1 MIKMFIND
9 EEVVSNKELVIKEEM
24 LATPSAILNNCYPK
38 SWEDIKDYVSKFYY
52 PRDYSRCIIGQGSFE
67 HGTNRY
73 AKLNVSGIFPTFE
86 TNTEKPFDKIEIDG
100 KSTQETRSGKN
111 IFNKNAIGISNGVNK
126 SVLSTGI
133 RTTITV
139 AGQYKYFATK
149 LGGSELLGKTLTFGG
164 TISPSSQNQG
174 SIALY
179 YGSSSSVASS
189 FIARISATG
198 SRTLTL
204 DTEFPSGTDSVYIL
218 FYGNNT
224 GTGNVNDYVDYT
236 DFMVVKG
243 STLGT
248 YEDYGV
254 SPSPDYP
261 SEVECVKGKNLLL
274 NNLSTITINGVTATV
289 NDDKTVNVDGT
300 NSSTSNIPFR
310 INTTLTLSAGT
321 YKLSGCPSGGARTTY
336 RLAVQDSSWNVL
348 AIDTGN
354 GNTFT
359 LSSETTV
366 KVSIYIQGSYSANN
380 LLFKPMISLE
390 KGTTS
395 TSYLPYNTI
404 QVKNTRINIFDS
416 ENWYE
421 TLHNIKPV
429 SMLKETIDGH
439 EYYKFR
445 PDGIYNF
452 PYMKGQFK
460 ENTQYIFS
468 SKARKFDNSDTY
480 STGIVFVY
488 TDGTTT
494 SLFVEKTLE
503 EYSYYLTSAPNKTI
517 DYIRLNY
524 AYNNYV
530 LMRDIQLQEGIE
542 STTYEPYQENTLNI
556 DLQGNELCSL
566 PNNTK
571 DELVVEN
578 GRAKI
583 IKNVGKVVLNG
594 SEEWLQDRELT
605 NSFRYYTAK
614 IIHGF
619 NNISLSNYFV
629 NKTIGIINSVD
640 EQGLTVVNNRQLAT
654 RVNKSIATT
663 VAEFKTWLT
672 THNVIVYYELAT
684 PTEIDLGE
692 VETLSTFNGINNVSL
707 DANMQTNMNL
717 TYLWENYGLLFCGI
731 VKNSGNISLNPRYA
745 HFGSFQ
751 ILDFKTFLSESDT
764 LDFVISNKTIIEAI
778 EMVIDAISTYGFILG
793 NIKIFGAD
801 DIIGAYS
808 TQNKTAYDVFQYIA
822 EITGS
827 RWFTR
832 LIDEKTI
839 AIDFYDPTL
848 MERGDNIEYNEKYFE
863 DNYVVDLSFSYGSR
877 DYRNKQVILSDEI
890 YASIDYTEVILS
902 NGYQTTFNTE
912 NNIGIIK
919 SIYIDNIE
927 KTFATNNEK
936 ETGIDAEFYYTPGK
950 SSFESD
956 GSTYPAGT
964 QITITYTP
972 LVRGRQVVYNN
983 DEVARI
989 YAQTGRKG
997 VIARYESRNDILS
1010 SKELDKVGQSYIKYK
1025 GSPEVILTLTTED
1038 KDLYNI
1044 GQIVYFDSPIPD
1056 LAQDYMIKS
1065 KQTKIIMIDETSQKI
1080 FFIYELTS
1088 SFNAEKEINYFDNQR
1103 NKNKGNISVGETIT
1117 RNIDIENTA
1126 NIIFKDMTINE
1137 ASATGNNLLNST
1149 LNSPFVE

>member
-38 SWEDIKDYVSKFYY
+38 TWEDIKDYTSKFYY

-73 AKLNVSGIFPTFE
+73 AKLNISGIFSTFE
-86 TNTEKPFDKIEIDG
+86 TNTEKPFDEIQIDG
-100 KSTQETRSGKN
+100 KSTQATSTQSANLCPPFTDSRWTFTNGAGVTSEGYLSIPATTGAR
-111 IFNKNAIGISNGVNK
+111 AIITIPWNK
-126 SVLSTGI
+126 S
-133 RTTITV
+133 RTC
-139 AGQYKYFATK
+139 YFK
-149 LGGSELLGKTLTFGG
+149 DIIVSGGNAHYNG
-164 TISPSSQNQG
+164 
-174 SIALY
+174 AY
-179 YGSSSSVASS
+179 
-189 FIARISATG
+189 
-198 SRTLTL
+198 L
-204 DTEFPSGTDSVYIL
+204 DESGTSLTGNGKATFDKGANYQDEGMWG
-218 FYGNNT
+218 GNNKYGDALT
-224 GTGNVNDYVDYT
+224 QTTSIKFTIQFSSYTPNPYVIKDLIISENDISYIPFT
-236 DFMVVKG
+236 PNM
-243 STLGT
+243 
-248 YEDYGV
+248 
-254 SPSPDYP
+254 PSPDYP
-261 SEVECVKGKNLLL
+261 SEIECVKGKNLFDKD
-274 NNLSTITINGVTATV
+274 NATTQV
-289 NDDKTVNVDGT
+289 GYFTSDGT
-300 NSSTSNIPFR
+300 
-310 INTTLTLSAGT
+310 L
-321 YKLSGCPSGGARTTY
+321 KSGGNSTVTTTY
-336 RLAVQDSSWNVL
+336 IKIVPNIDMTISGFALKWICFYDKNKNFIERVSGTLKTFNKNAYYIRIQAPTNVF
-348 AIDTGN
+348 D
-354 GNTFT
+354 
-359 LSSETTV
+359 LS
-366 KVSIYIQGSYSANN
+366 KIQ
-380 LLFKPMISLE
+380 LE
-390 KGTTS
+390 KGTVATD
-395 TSYLPYNTI
+395 YLPYNTI
-404 QVKNTRINIFDS
+404 QVKNTKVNIFDS

-421 TLHNIKPV
+421 TFHNINPND
-429 SMLKETIDGH
+429 MLKTTINGI

-445 PDGIYNF
+445 PNTIWNI

-468 SKARKFDNSDTY
+468 AKARQFDNIKNY

-488 TDGTTT
+488 TDGTRT
-494 SLFVEKTLE
+494 SLLIDKTLD
-503 EYSYYLTSAPNKTI
+503 EYTYYLTSAPNKTI
-517 DYIRLNY
+517 DYIRLGY
-524 AYNNYV
+524 TVNNYV
-530 LMRDIQLQEGIE
+530 LMREIQLQEG
-542 STTYEPYQENTLNI
+542 TAPTNYKPYQENTLNI

-566 PNNTK
+566 PNNVK
-571 DELVVEN
+571 DELVIEN

-583 IKNVGKVVLNG
+583 IKRIAKVIVANGNFYVGSTWNG
-594 SEEWLQDRELT
+594 
-605 NSFRYYTAK
+605 
-614 IIHGF
+614 
-619 NNISLSNYFV
+619 YFV
-629 NKTIGIINSVD
+629 RPEGKIN
-640 EQGLTVVNNRQLAT
+640 EANNRLLCDRAIANRTYTDGTMYDNQVNVMFVGNNTDTIETLKAKYDGAT
-654 RVNKSIATT
+654 
-663 VAEFKTWLT
+663 L
-672 THNVIVYYELAT
+672 YYQLAT

-692 VETLSTFNGINNVSL
+692 VETLSTFEGVNNVSL

-717 TYLWENYGLLFCGI
+717 TYLWENYGLLFSGI
-731 VKNSGNISLNPRYA
+731 VKNSGNISLNPRYP

-764 LDFVISNKTIIEAI
+764 LDFVISNKTITEAI

-801 DIIGAYS
+801 DVIGAYS

-848 MERGDNIEYNEKYFE
+848 MERGNNLEYNEKYFE

-950 SSFESD
+950 NSFESD

-1025 GSPEVILTLTTED
+1025 GSPEVILTLTTEE

-1044 GQIVYFDSPIPD
+1044 GQIVYFDSPISD
-1056 LAQDYMIKS
+1056 LAQDYMVKS
-1065 KQTKIIMIDETSQKI
+1065 KQIKIIMIDEISQKV

-1126 NIIFKDMTINE
+1126 NIIFKDMAINE
-1137 ASATGNNLLNST
+1137 VSATGNNLLNST

>member
-38 SWEDIKDYVSKFYY
+38 TWEDIKDYVSKFYY

-73 AKLNVSGIFPTFE
+73 AKLNISGVFPTFE
-86 TNTEKPFDKIEIDG
+86 TNTEKPFDKIQIDG
-100 KSTQETRSGKN
+100 KSTQIT
-111 IFNKNAIGISNGVNK
+111 
-126 SVLSTGI
+126 STD
-133 RTTITV
+133 
-139 AGQYKYFATK
+139 
-149 LGGSELLGKTLTFGG
+149 
-164 TISPSSQNQG
+164 P
-174 SIALY
+174 
-179 YGSSSSVASS
+179 
-189 FIARISATG
+189 
-198 SRTLTL
+198 
-204 DTEFPSGTDSVYIL
+204 
-218 FYGNNT
+218 
-224 GTGNVNDYVDYT
+224 
-236 DFMVVKG
+236 
-243 STLGT
+243 
-248 YEDYGV
+248 V

-261 SEVECVKGKNLLL
+261 SEIECVRGKNLIP
-274 NNLSTITINGVTATV
+274 NNCKLIDANYTKEYGKLTVSGKLSTSYLYG
-289 NDDKTVNVDGT
+289 GST
-300 NSSTSNIPFR
+300 NFIG
-310 INTTLTLSAGT
+310 LTLKAGT
-321 YKLSGCPSGGARTTY
+321 YTFSASSDTFVNIY
-336 RLAVQDSSWNVL
+336 AVVNSNGTIENWN
-348 AIDTGN
+348 N
-354 GNTFT
+354 GITKTFT
-359 LSSETTV
+359 SDVVVQSIRCNEVTV
-366 KVSIYIQGSYSANN
+366 STGTYLWIAQ
-380 LLFKPMISLE
+380 LE
-390 KGTTS
+390 KGTVATD
-395 TSYLPYNTI
+395 YLPYDII
-404 QVKNTRINIFDS
+404 QVKDVGKNLFNPNTVLKGYLVDDRNGNAIYNSGSIASDFI
-416 ENWYE
+416 E
-421 TLHNIKPV
+421 IKPNTNYYITKIPSGNWGAWYDENKNYISGILGYQSQLSPANAKYMRLTISYSQNNLEYAQSFMV
-429 SMLKETIDGH
+429 S
-439 EYYKFR
+439 
-445 PDGIYNF
+445 
-452 PYMKGQFK
+452 KGSVSIPF
-460 ENTQYIFS
+460 
-468 SKARKFDNSDTY
+468 
-480 STGIVFVY
+480 
-488 TDGTTT
+488 
-494 SLFVEKTLE
+494 
-503 EYSYYLTSAPNKTI
+503 
-517 DYIRLNY
+517 
-524 AYNNYV
+524 
-530 LMRDIQLQEGIE
+530 
-542 STTYEPYQENTLNI
+542 EPYQEKILNI

-566 PNNTK
+566 PNNIK
-571 DELVVEN
+571 DELVIEN

-583 IKNVGKVVLNG
+583 IKKVGKYNITGNEAWALSGTESQPYINFGNYVDNCKYPAT
-594 SEEWLQDRELT
+594 STELP
-605 NSFRYYTAK
+605 NL
-614 IIHGF
+614 
-619 NNISLSNYFV
+619 LSNYYLQIAR
-629 NKTIGIINSVD
+629 NNLYDGRITLSPGKALIIYDTIHNTS
-640 EQGLTVVNNRQLAT
+640 LA
-654 RVNKSIATT
+654 N
-663 VAEFKTWLT
+663 FKTWLKSA
-672 THNVIVYYELAT
+672 NVVVYYELAT

-692 VETLSTFNGINNVSL
+692 VDTLSTFKGVNNVSL

-717 TYLWENYGLLFCGI
+717 TYLWENYKLLFCGI
-731 VKNSGNISLNPRYA
+731 VKNSGNISLNPRYP

-764 LDFVISNKTIIEAI
+764 LDFVISNKTITEAI

-801 DIIGAYS
+801 DVIGAYS

-848 MERGDNIEYNEKYFE
+848 MERGDNLEYNEKYFE

-919 SIYIDNIE
+919 SIYIDNTE

-1025 GSPEVILTLTTED
+1025 GSPEVILTLTTEE

-1044 GQIVYFDSPIPD
+1044 GQIVYFDSPIPE

-1065 KQTKIIMIDETSQKI
+1065 KQIKIIMIDEISQKV

-1137 ASATGNNLLNST
+1137 ASATGNNLLNSV

>member
-38 SWEDIKDYVSKFYY
+38 TWEDIKDYTSKFYY
-52 PRDYSRCIIGQGSFE
+52 PRDYSRCIIGQGSFKY
-67 HGTNRY
+67 GTNRY
-73 AKLNVSGIFPTFE
+73 AKLNISGIFPTFE
-86 TNTEKPFDKIEIDG
+86 TNTEKPFDKIQIDG
-100 KSTQETRSGKN
+100 KSTQATRSGKN
-111 IFNKNAIGISNGVNK
+111 LFNKNSTFKSNG
-126 SVLSTGI
+126 G
-133 RTTITV
+133 
-139 AGQYKYFATK
+139 ATK
-149 LGGSELLGKTLTFGG
+149 EVLDTGVRAKLINSGNYRYFSIELGKSEFLGKTITLTR
-164 TISPSSQNQG
+164 TITNSASNIGQ
-174 SIALY
+174 IALY
-179 YGSSSSVASS
+179 FGNETTQSKK
-189 FIARISATG
+189 FIFANK
-198 SRTLTL
+198 
-204 DTEFPSGTDSVYIL
+204 ESGTSNIYIPNIFPEDCDRVWIL
-218 FYGNNT
+218 FYGNVS
-224 GTGNVNDYVDYT
+224 GTGNVGDYVDYT
-236 DFMVVKG
+236 NLMITMG
-243 STLGT
+243 ATLDN

-261 SEVECVKGKNLLL
+261 SEIECVKGKNLFDKDNATTQVGYFSSNGTLKSGG
-274 NNLSTITINGVTATV
+274 NSTITTSYTSILPNTDMTISGFALEWICFY
-289 NDDKTVNVDGT
+289 DKNKNFIERV
-300 NSSTSNIPFR
+300 
-310 INTTLTLSAGT
+310 AGT
-321 YKLSGCPSGGARTTY
+321 LKTFNKNAYYIRIQAPTNVFDLS
-336 RLAVQDSSWNVL
+336 
-348 AIDTGN
+348 
-354 GNTFT
+354 
-359 LSSETTV
+359 
-366 KVSIYIQGSYSANN
+366 KIQ
-380 LLFKPMISLE
+380 LE
-390 KGTTS
+390 KGTVATD
-395 TSYLPYNTI
+395 YLPYNTI
-404 QVKNTRINIFDS
+404 QVKDVGKNLLENRGVSNTSNGITFTVNDDKTILVNGNNDGTANSIFIINNYS
-416 ENWYE
+416 
-421 TLHNIKPV
+421 
-429 SMLKETIDGH
+429 LKAGTYILNGCPSGGSSTTYRLAIQKTSGWSVLALDTGSGSKQFTID
-439 EYYKFR
+439 EATNIQVAIF
-445 PDGIYNF
+445 IQ
-452 PYMKGQFK
+452 KGQTISNLLFK
-460 ENTQYIFS
+460 
-468 SKARKFDNSDTY
+468 
-480 STGIVFVY
+480 
-488 TDGTTT
+488 
-494 SLFVEKTLE
+494 
-503 EYSYYLTSAPNKTI
+503 PM
-517 DYIRLNY
+517 IRLSSII
-524 AYNNYV
+524 
-530 LMRDIQLQEGIE
+530 DD
-542 STTYEPYQENTLNI
+542 TYEPYQESTSLFVL
-556 DLQGNELCSL
+556 DQPLRSL
-566 PNNTK
+566 PNGVK
-571 DELVVEN
+571 DELVIEN

-583 IKNVGKVVLNG
+583 IKRVGKYNITGNEAWALSGTESQPYINFGNYVDNCKYPATTT
-594 SEEWLQDRELT
+594 ELP
-605 NSFRYYTAK
+605 NL
-614 IIHGF
+614 
-619 NNISLSNYFV
+619 LSNYYLQITR
-629 NKTIGIINSVD
+629 NNLYDGHITLSPSGALIIYD
-640 EQGLTVVNNRQLAT
+640 TVHNTSLA
-654 RVNKSIATT
+654 NFKEWLKSAG
-663 VAEFKTWLT
+663 V
-672 THNVIVYYELAT
+672 VVYYQLAT

-692 VETLSTFNGINNVSL
+692 VETLSTFKGINNVSL
-707 DANMQTNMNL
+707 DANMETNMNL
-717 TYLWENYGLLFCGI
+717 TYLWENYKLLFCGI
-731 VKNSGNISLNPRYA
+731 VKNSGNISLNPRYP

-764 LDFVISNKTIIEAI
+764 LDFVISNKTITEAI

-801 DIIGAYS
+801 DVIGAYS

-848 MERGDNIEYNEKYFE
+848 MERGDNLEYNEKYFE

-1025 GSPEVILTLTTED
+1025 GSPEVILTLTTEE

-1044 GQIVYFDSPIPD
+1044 GQIVYFDSPIPE

-1065 KQTKIIMIDETSQKI
+1065 KQIKIIMIDEISQKV

-1137 ASATGNNLLNST
+1137 ASATGNNLLNSV

>member
-38 SWEDIKDYVSKFYY
+38 TWEDIKDYVSKFYY
-52 PRDYSRCIIGQGSFE
+52 PRDYSRCIIGQGSFKY
-67 HGTNRY
+67 GTNRY

-86 TNTEKPFDKIEIDG
+86 TNIEKSFDEIQIDG
-100 KSTQETRSGKN
+100 KSTQKTSTDPVMPSPNNPSEIECVRGSN
-111 IFNKNAIGISNGVNK
+111 IFNKNSTFKTNG
-126 SVLSTGI
+126 
-133 RTTITV
+133 
-139 AGQYKYFATK
+139 ATK
-149 LGGSELLGKTLTFGG
+149 EVLDTGVRAKLINSGNYRYFSIELGKSELLGKTI
-164 TISPSSQNQG
+164 TITRIITNSASNIGQ
-174 SIALY
+174 IALY
-179 YGSSSSVASS
+179 FGNETSQSKKIIFANKESGASN
-189 FIARISATG
+189 IYIP
-198 SRTLTL
+198 
-204 DTEFPSGTDSVYIL
+204 DVFPEDCDRVWVL
-218 FYGNNT
+218 FYGNVA
-224 GTGNVNDYVDYT
+224 GTGNVGDYVDYT
-236 DFMVVKG
+236 
-243 STLGT
+243 
-248 YEDYGV
+248 
-254 SPSPDYP
+254 
-261 SEVECVKGKNLLL
+261 NLM
-274 NNLSTITINGVTATV
+274 ITEERKA
-289 NDDKTVNVDGT
+289 
-300 NSSTSNIPFR
+300 
-310 INTTLTLSAGT
+310 
-321 YKLSGCPSGGARTTY
+321 
-336 RLAVQDSSWNVL
+336 
-348 AIDTGN
+348 
-354 GNTFT
+354 
-359 LSSETTV
+359 
-366 KVSIYIQGSYSANN
+366 
-380 LLFKPMISLE
+380 
-390 KGTTS
+390 
-395 TSYLPYNTI
+395 TSYLPYDTI
-404 QVKNTRINIFDS
+404 QVKNVGKN
-416 ENWYE
+416 
-421 TLHNIKPV
+421 L
-429 SMLKETIDGH
+429 
-439 EYYKFR
+439 YKYG
-445 PDGIYNF
+445 DI
-452 PYMKGQFK
+452 
-460 ENTQYIFS
+460 
-468 SKARKFDNSDTY
+468 SDTV
-480 STGIVFVY
+480 S
-488 TDGTTT
+488 
-494 SLFVEKTLE
+494 
-503 EYSYYLTSAPNKTI
+503 
-517 DYIRLNY
+517 
-524 AYNNYV
+524 NNYFV
-530 LMRDIQLQEGIE
+530 NHKLLDNFENNTTYTISLDITSTVQPFRISIGYGNDSFQKEMINGTIPNVNNGHISFTFTTNDTTYSNLWIRAPRYITPTTYTAAVNNIMLEKGTQA
-542 STTYEPYQENTLNI
+542 TTYEPYQENITNI

-566 PNNTK
+566 PNNVK

-583 IKNVGKVVLNG
+583 IKRVGKYNITGNEVWALSGTESQPYINFSNYVDNCKYPTTTT
-594 SEEWLQDRELT
+594 ELP
-605 NSFRYYTAK
+605 NL
-614 IIHGF
+614 
-619 NNISLSNYFV
+619 LSNYYLQIAR
-629 NKTIGIINSVD
+629 NNLYDGRITLSPSKALIIYDTIHNTSLANFKEWLKSV
-640 EQGLTVVNNRQLAT
+640 GVV
-654 RVNKSIATT
+654 
-663 VAEFKTWLT
+663 
-672 THNVIVYYELAT
+672 VYYELAT

-692 VETLSTFNGINNVSL
+692 VDTLSTFKGVNNVSL

-731 VKNSGNISLNPRYA
+731 VKNSGNISLNPRYP

-764 LDFVISNKTIIEAI
+764 LDFVISNKTITEAI

-801 DIIGAYS
+801 DVIGAYS

-848 MERGDNIEYNEKYFE
+848 MERGDNLEYNEKYFE

-927 KTFATNNEK
+927 RTFATNNEK

-1025 GSPEVILTLTTED
+1025 GSPEVILTLTTEE

-1044 GQIVYFDSPIPD
+1044 GQIVYFDSPIPE

-1065 KQTKIIMIDETSQKI
+1065 KQIKIIMIDEISQKV

-1137 ASATGNNLLNST
+1137 VSATGNNLLNSV

>member
-38 SWEDIKDYVSKFYY
+38 TWEDIKDYTSKFYY

-73 AKLNVSGIFPTFE
+73 AKLNISGIFSTFE
-86 TNTEKPFDKIEIDG
+86 TNIEKPFDKIQIDG
-100 KSTQETRSGKN
+100 KSTQAT
-111 IFNKNAIGISNGVNK
+111 
-126 SVLSTGI
+126 STNP
-133 RTTITV
+133 V
-139 AGQYKYFATK
+139 
-149 LGGSELLGKTLTFGG
+149 
-164 TISPSSQNQG
+164 
-174 SIALY
+174 
-179 YGSSSSVASS
+179 
-189 FIARISATG
+189 
-198 SRTLTL
+198 
-204 DTEFPSGTDSVYIL
+204 
-218 FYGNNT
+218 
-224 GTGNVNDYVDYT
+224 
-236 DFMVVKG
+236 M
-243 STLGT
+243 
-248 YEDYGV
+248 
-254 SPSPDYP
+254 PSPDNP
-261 SEVECVKGKNLLL
+261 SEIECVRGKNLIP
-274 NNLSTITINGVTATV
+274 NNWKLIDANYTKEYGKLTVSGKLSTSYLYG
-289 NDDKTVNVDGT
+289 GST
-300 NSSTSNIPFR
+300 NFIG
-310 INTTLTLSAGT
+310 LTLKAGT
-321 YKLSGCPSGGARTTY
+321 YTFSASSDTFVNIY
-336 RLAVQDSSWNVL
+336 AVVNS
-348 AIDTGN
+348 N
-354 GNTFT
+354 GTIENWSNGITKTFT
-359 LSSETTV
+359 SDVVVQSIRCNEVTV
-366 KVSIYIQGSYSANN
+366 STGTYLWIAQI
-380 LLFKPMISLE
+380 E
-390 KGTTS
+390 KGAVA
-395 TSYLPYNTI
+395 TSYLPYDII
-404 QVKNTRINIFDS
+404 QVKDVGKNLFNPNTVLTGYFIDDRNGNATANGGSIASDYI
-416 ENWYE
+416 E
-421 TLHNIKPV
+421 IKPNTNYYITKIPSGNWGAWYDENKNYISGILGYQSQLSPSNAKYMRLTV
-429 SMLKETIDGH
+429 SYTQNNL
-439 EYYKFR
+439 EYANSF
-445 PDGIYNF
+445 
-452 PYMKGQFK
+452 MVSKGSVSIPF
-460 ENTQYIFS
+460 
-468 SKARKFDNSDTY
+468 
-480 STGIVFVY
+480 
-488 TDGTTT
+488 
-494 SLFVEKTLE
+494 
-503 EYSYYLTSAPNKTI
+503 
-517 DYIRLNY
+517 
-524 AYNNYV
+524 
-530 LMRDIQLQEGIE
+530 
-542 STTYEPYQENTLNI
+542 EPYQEKILNI

-566 PNNTK
+566 PNGVK

-583 IKNVGKVVLNG
+583 IKRVSKYNITGNEAWALSSTESQPYINFSNYINDCKYPATTT
-594 SEEWLQDRELT
+594 ELP
-605 NSFRYYTAK
+605 NL
-614 IIHGF
+614 
-619 NNISLSNYFV
+619 LSNYYLQIAR
-629 NKTIGIINSVD
+629 NNLYDGRITLSPGKALIIYDTIHNTS
-640 EQGLTVVNNRQLAT
+640 LA
-654 RVNKSIATT
+654 N
-663 VAEFKTWLT
+663 FKTWLKSA
-672 THNVIVYYELAT
+672 NVVVYYELAT

-692 VETLSTFNGINNVSL
+692 VDTLSTFKGVNNVSL

-717 TYLWENYGLLFCGI
+717 TYLWENYKLLFCGI
-731 VKNSGNISLNPRYA
+731 VKNSGNISLNPRYP

-764 LDFVISNKTIIEAI
+764 LDFVISNKTITEAI

-801 DIIGAYS
+801 DVIGAYS

-848 MERGDNIEYNEKYFE
+848 MERGDNLEYNEKYFE

-919 SIYIDNIE
+919 SIYIDNTE

-1025 GSPEVILTLTTED
+1025 GSPEVILTLTTEE

-1044 GQIVYFDSPIPD
+1044 GQIVYFDSPIPE

-1065 KQTKIIMIDETSQKI
+1065 KQIKIIMIDEISQKV

-1137 ASATGNNLLNST
+1137 ASATGNNLLNSV

>member
-73 AKLNVSGIFPTFE
+73 AKLNASGIFPTFE

-100 KSTQETRSGKN
+100 KSTQTT
-111 IFNKNAIGISNGVNK
+111 
-126 SVLSTGI
+126 STD
-133 RTTITV
+133 
-139 AGQYKYFATK
+139 
-149 LGGSELLGKTLTFGG
+149 
-164 TISPSSQNQG
+164 P
-174 SIALY
+174 
-179 YGSSSSVASS
+179 
-189 FIARISATG
+189 
-198 SRTLTL
+198 
-204 DTEFPSGTDSVYIL
+204 
-218 FYGNNT
+218 
-224 GTGNVNDYVDYT
+224 
-236 DFMVVKG
+236 
-243 STLGT
+243 
-248 YEDYGV
+248 V

-261 SEVECVKGKNLLL
+261 SEVECIKGKNLFDKNNITSGKLISINDGSLVNNASYGASDYIFVKKDTVYHQQNTNAYYSCFYDINKNFIKQINAYSFTPSEDGYMRTSFLL
-274 NNLSTITINGVTATV
+274 KNLDI
-289 NDDKTVNVDGT
+289 
-300 NSSTSNIPFR
+300 
-310 INTTLTLSAGT
+310 
-321 YKLSGCPSGGARTTY
+321 
-336 RLAVQDSSWNVL
+336 VQ
-348 AIDTGN
+348 I
-354 GNTFT
+354 
-359 LSSETTV
+359 
-366 KVSIYIQGSYSANN
+366 
-380 LLFKPMISLE
+380 E
-390 KGTTS
+390 KGAVATD
-395 TSYLPYNTI
+395 YLPYNTI
-404 QVKNTRINIFDS
+404 QVKNIGKNIWNEKWENGYYNRTTGAKGTSSHYIRSADYIPIEPNTTIYFNKPNDFIDYAVLFYDS
-416 ENWYE
+416 DLTKLGGTVPTY
-421 TLHNIKPV
+421 TI
-429 SMLKETIDGH
+429 SKEFISPANANYFTFYGD
-439 EYYKFR
+439 
-445 PDGIYNF
+445 
-452 PYMKGQFK
+452 
-460 ENTQYIFS
+460 
-468 SKARKFDNSDTY
+468 
-480 STGIVFVY
+480 TGINDAIY
-488 TDGTTT
+488 Q
-494 SLFVEKTLE
+494 
-503 EYSYYLTSAPNKTI
+503 
-517 DYIRLNY
+517 
-524 AYNNYV
+524 NN
-530 LMRDIQLQEGIE
+530 IIITKG
-542 STTYEPYQENTLNI
+542 STPSTYEPYQENTLNI

-566 PNNTK
+566 PNNIK
-571 DELVVEN
+571 DELVIEN

-583 IKNVGKVVLNG
+583 IKRVGKTIFNGDDSIVWNMSTSSTTNLKAFWILKQAYPKLN
-594 SEEWLQDRELT
+594 SKT
-605 NSFRYYTAK
+605 NSYDK
-614 IIHGF
+614 
-619 NNISLSNYFV
+619 LSNYFAYKKEDWRNVTFPCLCENANLTSNMFIFSGFSDITSV
-629 NKTIGIINSVD
+629 N
-640 EQGLTVVNNRQLAT
+640 
-654 RVNKSIATT
+654 
-663 VAEFKTWLT
+663 EFKTWLS
-672 THNVIVYYELAT
+672 THNTIVYYELET

-692 VETLSTFNGINNVSL
+692 VETLSTFEGINNVSL

-731 VKNSGNISLNPRYA
+731 VKNSGNISLNPRYP

-764 LDFVISNKTIIEAI
+764 LDFVISNKTITEAI
-778 EMVIDAISTYGFILG
+778 EMVIDAISTYGFVIG

-848 MERGDNIEYNEKYFE
+848 MERGDNLEYNEKYFE

-890 YASIDYTEVILS
+890 YASIDYTEIILS
-902 NGYQTTFNTE
+902 NGYQTVFNTE

-927 KTFATNNEK
+927 RTFATNNEK

-1056 LAQDYMIKS
+1056 LAQDYMVKS
-1065 KQTKIIMIDETSQKI
+1065 KQTKIIMIDEISQKI

-1126 NIIFKDMTINE
+1126 NIIFKDMTISE
-1137 ASATGNNLLNST
+1137 VSATGNNILNSA

>member
-38 SWEDIKDYVSKFYY
+38 TWEDIKDYTSKFYY

-73 AKLNVSGIFPTFE
+73 AKLNISGILPTFE
-86 TNTEKPFDKIEIDG
+86 TNTEKPFDKIQIDG
-100 KSTQETRSGKN
+100 KSTQAT
-111 IFNKNAIGISNGVNK
+111 
-126 SVLSTGI
+126 STNP
-133 RTTITV
+133 V
-139 AGQYKYFATK
+139 
-149 LGGSELLGKTLTFGG
+149 
-164 TISPSSQNQG
+164 
-174 SIALY
+174 
-179 YGSSSSVASS
+179 
-189 FIARISATG
+189 
-198 SRTLTL
+198 
-204 DTEFPSGTDSVYIL
+204 
-218 FYGNNT
+218 
-224 GTGNVNDYVDYT
+224 
-236 DFMVVKG
+236 M
-243 STLGT
+243 
-248 YEDYGV
+248 
-254 SPSPDYP
+254 PSPDNP
-261 SEVECVKGKNLLL
+261 SEIECVKGKNLYGNITWKVQTYAYTQLPTL
-274 NNLSTITINGVTATV
+274 NEDYTLSLKLKEGKQIPAGLYVMFTEKGIYDKTQKRIDIIANGVQNSAYIV
-289 NDDKTVNVDGT
+289 NTKDNVKLNYISVYTPGYKD
-300 NSSTSNIPFR
+300 
-310 INTTLTLSAGT
+310 TLEE
-321 YKLSGCPSGGARTTY
+321 YF
-336 RLAVQDSSWNVL
+336 D
-348 AIDTGN
+348 
-354 GNTFT
+354 
-359 LSSETTV
+359 
-366 KVSIYIQGSYSANN
+366 IQ
-380 LLFKPMISLE
+380 LE
-390 KGTTS
+390 KGTVA

-404 QVKNTRINIFDS
+404 QVKDVGKNLFNILENYYAGQQVINNGITYTINGDGTVTANGTATDKSGINYYSTNYNKKLQKGTYTLSGSVGGVSSTYRIIFGDN
-416 ENWYE
+416 E
-421 TLHNIKPV
+421 
-429 SMLKETIDGH
+429 KEYASIDGGTT
-439 EYYKFR
+439 FTLS
-445 PDGIYNF
+445 D
-452 PYMKGQFK
+452 
-460 ENTQYIFS
+460 
-468 SKARKFDNSDTY
+468 DTY
-480 STGIVFVY
+480 YYMTIRIY
-488 TDGTTT
+488 KGTTVNN
-494 SLFVEKTLE
+494 LVFKPMIEKGTQ
-503 EYSYYLTSAPNKTI
+503 A
-517 DYIRLNY
+517 
-524 AYNNYV
+524 
-530 LMRDIQLQEGIE
+530 
-542 STTYEPYQENTLNI
+542 TTYEPYQENITNI
-556 DLQGNELCSL
+556 DLQGSELCSIGDV
-566 PNNTK
+566 K
-571 DELVVEN
+571 DELVIKD

-583 IKNVGKVVLNG
+583 IKRIGKAILNG
-594 SEEWLQDRELT
+594 SETWRYYNSAAPYGVALTDNKDFNSNSADFKTNYFENKIWNKTTFANYNSLVSSVGDKPNELR
-605 NSFRYYTAK
+605 FRYADIT
-614 IIHGF
+614 
-619 NNISLSNYFV
+619 SLAN
-629 NKTIGIINSVD
+629 
-640 EQGLTVVNNRQLAT
+640 
-654 RVNKSIATT
+654 
-663 VAEFKTWLT
+663 FKTWLS
-672 THNVIVYYELAT
+672 THNTTVYYQLAQEQ
-684 PTEIDLGE
+684 EIDLGE
-692 VETLSTFNGINNVSL
+692 VETLSTFKGVNNVSL
-707 DANMQTNMNL
+707 DSNMQTNMNL
-717 TYLWENYGLLFCGI
+717 TYLWENYGLLFSGI
-731 VKNSGNISLNPRYA
+731 VKNSGNISLNPRYP
-745 HFGSFQ
+745 HFASFQ

-764 LDFVISNKTIIEAI
+764 LDFVISNKTITEAI

-801 DIIGAYS
+801 DVIGAYS

-848 MERGDNIEYNEKYFE
+848 MERGNNLEYNEKYFE

-1025 GSPEVILTLTTED
+1025 GSPEVILTLTTEE

-1044 GQIVYFDSPIPD
+1044 GQIVYFDSPIPE

-1065 KQTKIIMIDETSQKI
+1065 KQIKIIMIDEISQKV

-1137 ASATGNNLLNST
+1137 TSATGNNLLNSV

>member
-1 MIKMFIND
+1 MLIN
-9 EEVVSNKELVIKEEM
+9 
-24 LATPSAILNNCYPK
+24 
-38 SWEDIKDYVSKFYY
+38 
-52 PRDYSRCIIGQGSFE
+52 
-67 HGTNRY
+67 
-73 AKLNVSGIFPTFE
+73 
-86 TNTEKPFDKIEIDG
+86 
-100 KSTQETRSGKN
+100 
-111 IFNKNAIGISNGVNK
+111 
-126 SVLSTGI
+126 
-133 RTTITV
+133 
-139 AGQYKYFATK
+139 
-149 LGGSELLGKTLTFGG
+149 
-164 TISPSSQNQG
+164 
-174 SIALY
+174 
-179 YGSSSSVASS
+179 
-189 FIARISATG
+189 
-198 SRTLTL
+198 
-204 DTEFPSGTDSVYIL
+204 
-218 FYGNNT
+218 
-224 GTGNVNDYVDYT
+224 
-236 DFMVVKG
+236 
-243 STLGT
+243 
-248 YEDYGV
+248 
-254 SPSPDYP
+254 
-261 SEVECVKGKNLLL
+261 
-274 NNLSTITINGVTATV
+274 
-289 NDDKTVNVDGT
+289 
-300 NSSTSNIPFR
+300 
-310 INTTLTLSAGT
+310 
-321 YKLSGCPSGGARTTY
+321 
-336 RLAVQDSSWNVL
+336 
-348 AIDTGN
+348 
-354 GNTFT
+354 
-359 LSSETTV
+359 
-366 KVSIYIQGSYSANN
+366 
-380 LLFKPMISLE
+380 
-390 KGTTS
+390 
-395 TSYLPYNTI
+395 
-404 QVKNTRINIFDS
+404 
-416 ENWYE
+416 
-421 TLHNIKPV
+421 
-429 SMLKETIDGH
+429 
-439 EYYKFR
+439 
-445 PDGIYNF
+445 
-452 PYMKGQFK
+452 
-460 ENTQYIFS
+460 
-468 SKARKFDNSDTY
+468 
-480 STGIVFVY
+480 
-488 TDGTTT
+488 
-494 SLFVEKTLE
+494 KTLE
-503 EYSYYLTSAPNKTI
+503 EYTYYLTSAPNKTI
-517 DYIRLNY
+517 DYIRLGY
-524 AYNNYV
+524 TVNNYV
-530 LMRDIQLQEGIE
+530 LMREIQLQEGTIPTE
-542 STTYEPYQENTLNI
+542 YEPYQENTLNI

-566 PNNTK
+566 PDGTK
-571 DELVVEN
+571 DELIIEN

-583 IKNVGKVVLNG
+583 IKRVGKVVLNG
-594 SEEWLQDRELT
+594 TENWKKEVNDTYISIS
-605 NSFRYYTAK
+605 NAK
-614 IIHGF
+614 G
-619 NNISLSNYFV
+619 NNTPTLSNYFKSV
-629 NKTIGIINSVD
+629 STTTNVWGDIKFGATNKNLIFYKGAIEKTD
-640 EQGLTVVNNRQLAT
+640 LAG
-654 RVNKSIATT
+654 
-663 VAEFKTWLT
+663 FKTWLS
-672 THNVIVYYELAT
+672 THNTIVYYQLAT

-692 VETLSTFNGINNVSL
+692 VDTLSTFKGVNNVSL

-717 TYLWENYGLLFCGI
+717 TYLWENYGLLFSGI
-731 VKNSGNISLNPRYA
+731 VKNSGNISLNPRYP

-764 LDFVISNKTIIEAI
+764 LDFVISNKTITEAI

-801 DIIGAYS
+801 DVIGAYS

-848 MERGDNIEYNEKYFE
+848 MERGDNLEYNEKYFE

-936 ETGIDAEFYYTPGK
+936 ETGIDSEFYYTPGK

-1025 GSPEVILTLTTED
+1025 GSPEVILTLTTEE

-1044 GQIVYFDSPIPD
+1044 GQIVYFDSPISD
-1056 LAQDYMIKS
+1056 LAQDYMVKS
-1065 KQTKIIMIDETSQKI
+1065 KQIKIIMIDEISQKV

-1137 ASATGNNLLNST
+1137 ASATGNNLLNSV

>member
-38 SWEDIKDYVSKFYY
+38 TWEDIKDYTSKFYY
-52 PRDYSRCIIGQGSFE
+52 PRDYSRCIIGQGSFKY
-67 HGTNRY
+67 GTNRY
-73 AKLNVSGIFPTFE
+73 AKLNISGIFPTFE
-86 TNTEKPFDKIEIDG
+86 TNTEKPFDEIQIEG
-100 KSTQETRSGKN
+100 KSTQATSTQSANLCPPFTDSRWT
-111 IFNKNAIGISNGVNK
+111 FTNGAGVTSEGYLSIPATTGARATITIPWNK
-126 SVLSTGI
+126 S
-133 RTTITV
+133 RTC
-139 AGQYKYFATK
+139 YFK
-149 LGGSELLGKTLTFGG
+149 DIIVSGGNAHYNGAYFD
-164 TISPSSQNQG
+164 
-174 SIALY
+174 
-179 YGSSSSVASS
+179 
-189 FIARISATG
+189 ATG
-198 SRTLTL
+198 TQL
-204 DTEFPSGTDSVYIL
+204 SGNGKATVDKGANYQDGTMWG
-218 FYGNNT
+218 GNNQYGDALT
-224 GTGNVNDYVDYT
+224 QTTSIKFTIQFSSYT
-236 DFMVVKG
+236 PNPYIIKDLIISENNISYIPFIPNM
-243 STLGT
+243 
-248 YEDYGV
+248 
-254 SPSPDYP
+254 PSPDYP
-261 SEVECVKGKNLLL
+261 SEIESVGTYNEETGKYGIEVKNTGKNLLE
-274 NNLSTITINGVTATV
+274 NRGVSNTSNGITFTV
-289 NDDKTVNVDGT
+289 NDDKTILVNGNNDGT
-300 NSSTSNIPFR
+300 ANSSFI
-310 INTTLTLSAGT
+310 INNYSLKAGT
-321 YKLSGCPSGGARTTY
+321 YILNGCPSGGSSTTY
-336 RLAVQDSSWNVL
+336 RLAIQKTSGWSVL
-348 AIDTGN
+348 ALDTGS
-354 GNTFT
+354 GSKQFT
-359 LSSETTV
+359 IDEATN
-366 KVSIYIQGSYSANN
+366 IQVAIFIQKGQTISN
-380 LLFKPMISLE
+380 LLFKPMIE
-390 KGTTS
+390 KGTQAT
-395 TSYLPYNTI
+395 P
-404 QVKNTRINIFDS
+404 
-416 ENWYE
+416 
-421 TLHNIKPV
+421 
-429 SMLKETIDGH
+429 
-439 EYYKFR
+439 
-445 PDGIYNF
+445 
-452 PYMKGQFK
+452 
-460 ENTQYIFS
+460 
-468 SKARKFDNSDTY
+468 
-480 STGIVFVY
+480 
-488 TDGTTT
+488 
-494 SLFVEKTLE
+494 
-503 EYSYYLTSAPNKTI
+503 
-517 DYIRLNY
+517 
-524 AYNNYV
+524 
-530 LMRDIQLQEGIE
+530 
-542 STTYEPYQENTLNI
+542 YEPYQEKILNI

-566 PNNTK
+566 PNGVK
-571 DELVVEN
+571 DELVIEN

-583 IKNVGKVVLNG
+583 IKNVGKMIVAKGDFYDAPTWNG
-594 SEEWLQDRELT
+594 
-605 NSFRYYTAK
+605 
-614 IIHGF
+614 
-619 NNISLSNYFV
+619 YFV
-629 NKTIGIINSVD
+629 RPEGKIN
-640 EQGLTVVNNRQLAT
+640 EANNRLLCDRAIANRTYTDGTMYDNEENVMFVGNNTDTIETLKAKYDGATLYYQLAT
-654 RVNKSIATT
+654 PI
-663 VAEFKTWLT
+663 
-672 THNVIVYYELAT
+672 
-684 PTEIDLGE
+684 EIDLGE
-692 VETLSTFNGINNVSL
+692 VETLSTFKGVNNVSL

-717 TYLWENYGLLFCGI
+717 TYLWENYKLLFCGI
-731 VKNSGNISLNPRYA
+731 VKNSGNISLNPRYP

-764 LDFVISNKTIIEAI
+764 LDFVISNKTITEAI

-801 DIIGAYS
+801 DVIGAYS

-848 MERGDNIEYNEKYFE
+848 MERGNNLEYNEKYFE

-1025 GSPEVILTLTTED
+1025 GSPEVILTLTTEE

-1044 GQIVYFDSPIPD
+1044 GQIVYFDSPIPE

-1065 KQTKIIMIDETSQKI
+1065 KQIKIIMIDEISQKV

-1137 ASATGNNLLNST
+1137 ASATGNNLLNSV